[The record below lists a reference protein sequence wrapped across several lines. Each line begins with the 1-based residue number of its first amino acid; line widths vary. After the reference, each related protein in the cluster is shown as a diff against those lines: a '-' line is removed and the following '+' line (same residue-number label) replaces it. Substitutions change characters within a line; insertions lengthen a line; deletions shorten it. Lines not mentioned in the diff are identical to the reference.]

1 MKSLTSLDIYFVR
14 QELMSL
20 IDAKIDKIYQPDENT
35 IILQLHKE
43 GKRILKIILPGLI
56 FISTTKSAG
65 DQLNFSRFLRK
76 QLANYRLKNIEQK
89 NFERILELEFAN
101 KDKKIM
107 IIELF
112 SKGNVILCD
121 QDYKIISALK
131 VQSWKDRTIKPN
143 EKYLY
148 PPSASSRFNS
158 NLGEFAEM
166 LKISN
171 KESIVKTLAIDFSF
185 GGVYAEEICFRAGI
199 DKKSKPSS
207 DSEIQSIYNIIQEIK
222 KSGISAN
229 MSKNDAFPFELKS
242 RDSAGIKYF
251 SSFSEALEIAQEQ
264 PMERINKEMER
275 LTKLLDTQ
283 KKQLENIRKS
293 IDEESEKGTLIYK
306 NYQLVS
312 SLLQKKDLDKLK
324 DDNLVNGINKKEK
337 TFAISIENKDITLN
351 INDSIDRNASIY
363 YEKAKKMKHKLAGAE
378 KAINATME
386 KLKKTDVIEAKKE
399 KTIEIKREWYEKFRW
414 FISSDGILIIAG
426 RDATTNDIIIKKH
439 LEKNDLVFHTD
450 MRGSP
455 FVVIKPGSRN
465 IGRQTIEETA
475 VFCASNSKQ
484 WSAKLATSDV
494 YYIGPEQ
501 VKKEFGLPKG
511 SFMIHGKRTYLKPIL
526 ELAIGVTKDNKIM
539 CAPQSA
545 VKSNCKTIIVI
556 KQGDVKK
563 SDIAKKIKKRFDEQL
578 KIKINLDEIMQ
589 SLPPGDCSIG

>member
-1 MKSLTSLDIYFVR
+1 MKSLTSLDMYFLR

-20 IDAKIDKIYQPDENT
+20 IGAKTDKIYQPDENT

-43 GKRILKIILPGLI
+43 GKKILKIILPSLI

-65 DQLNFSRFLRK
+65 EQLNFSKFLRK
-76 QLANYRLKNIEQK
+76 QLANYRLTNIEQK

-121 QDYKIISALK
+121 SNYKIISMLK
-131 VQSWKDRTIKPN
+131 VQSWKDRTIRPN

-148 PPSASSRFNS
+148 PPSTSNKFNS
-158 NLGEFAEM
+158 SLGEFAEM
-166 LKISN
+166 LKSSE

-185 GGVYAEEICFRAGI
+185 GGVYAEEICFRTDI
-199 DKKSKPSS
+199 DKNSKPSS
-207 DSEIQSIYNIIQEIK
+207 DSEIKSIYNAIQEIK
-222 KSGISAN
+222 KSGINAN
-229 MSKNDAFPFELKS
+229 ISKNDAFPFELKS
-242 RDSAGIKYF
+242 RDSTGIKYF
-251 SSFSEALEIAQEQ
+251 PSFSEALETAQEQ
-264 PMERINKEMER
+264 PIEMVNKEMER
-275 LTKLLDTQ
+275 LTRLLDIQ
-283 KKQLENIRKS
+283 KKQLENIKNS

-324 DDNLVNGINKKEK
+324 DNDLVKGINKKEK
-337 TFAISIENKDITLN
+337 TFEVSIENKDITLD

-378 KAINATME
+378 NAINATLE
-386 KLKKTDVIEAKKE
+386 KLKKADVIEAKKE
-399 KTIEIKREWYEKFRW
+399 KIIERKRDWYEKFRW
-414 FISSDGILIIAG
+414 FISSEGILVIGG

-439 LEKNDLVFHTD
+439 LEKNDLVFHTE

-455 FVVIKPGSRN
+455 FIVIKPGIKN
-465 IGRQTIEETA
+465 IGRQTIEEA
-475 VFCASNSKQ
+475 SIFCASNSKQ

-494 YYIGPEQ
+494 YYIEPEQ

-545 VKSNCKTIIVI
+545 IKSNCKTMIII

-589 SLPPGDCSIG
+589 VLPPGDCSIG